1 MKNFAWLM
9 SRGALLSIGLL
20 AFLASCP
27 GTTDDQPSFTYSSG
41 ITAEFDMAQN
51 AVSSAP
57 TWTNQPTGTI
67 VYSLEGSPQ
76 GVSVNDATGV
86 VTVAPDADVRNT
98 AQITVTA
105 TVGDSAY
112 TAKITITVTAKDI
125 ADVQGFSISIG
136 DQTVTGSQASTFTV
150 TINNTRL
157 TAGTDYGLSIEKK
170 DGAPVTAV
178 TIDNSGLVSIANTIG
193 TGDTG
198 TYTVKAAGKTNYT
211 GETTVDFVLTVVYSI
226 GDTGP
231 AGGKIFYVN
240 TDPAIVDWTY
250 LEAAPSDFPDSY
262 KWGNTTTEVGKTGTA
277 IGTGES
283 NTAAIVAAMVAAGFT
298 EEYAAKACADYT
310 LGGKDDWFLPS
321 RDELNELHK
330 QRYSVGGFSLNNIY
344 WSSSEASSGNAS
356 MQNFSNF
363 GNQFDL
369 TKANSGDVR
378 AVRAF

>member
-1 MKNFAWLM
+1 MKFETITISILT
-9 SRGALLSIGLL
+9 ALILL
-20 AFLASCP
+20 AGCP
-27 GTTDDQPSFTYSSG
+27 
-41 ITAEFDMAQN
+41 
-51 AVSSAP
+51 SA
-57 TWTNQPTGTI
+57 
-67 VYSLEGSPQ
+67 
-76 GVSVNDATGV
+76 D
-86 VTVAPDADVRNT
+86 
-98 AQITVTA
+98 TVTA
-105 TVGDSAY
+105 T
-112 TAKITITVTAKDI
+112 DI
-125 ADVQGFSISIG
+125 ATVQGFSISVD
-136 DQTVTGSQASTFTV
+136 DQNVPPESTFPV
-150 TINNTRL
+150 TINNADL
-157 TAGTDYGLSIEKK
+157 NAGTDYVLSIEKK
-170 DGAPVTAV
+170 DGAAVEAV
-178 TIDNSGLVSIANTIG
+178 TIDNNGRVSISSTIG
-193 TGDTG
+193 TGDGG
-198 TYTVKAAGKTNYT
+198 TYTVKAAGTGNYT
-211 GETTVDFVLTVVYSI
+211 GEQTAEFRLTVKVYI
-226 GDTGP
+226 VGDTGP
-231 AGGKIFYVN
+231 AGGIIFYVN
-240 TDPAIVDWTY
+240 TNADSDGWTY

-330 QRYSVGGFSLNNIY
+330 QRYSVGGFPLNNIY